1 MAKEKIKFGIS
12 LYSFADSFSD
22 YRLDMEGM
30 LRTAHELGAQGI
42 SIVAAQHVPE
52 YPYITD
58 EWLFNFRNLMDKYE
72 LEPVCWE
79 GYLDVG
85 MRADRDL
92 TTEEKLEFTRNDIIY
107 AKKAGFKM
115 MKTQHSISPE
125 LFKSMLPFCKRM
137 GVQLAIE
144 MHAPHH
150 LHVPVWQEYVKIFPQ
165 SDGYLGC
172 VPDLSIWQHFP
183 HQLHI
188 NQALDAGSRKEKIDR
203 ILEMMEQGNNLDE
216 VLKLKLSKVEK
227 QYAEEFYHKFGHPAD
242 LADLPVLLNYTTMIH
257 GKFYYIAPN
266 SNYDPCVPFD
276 KIMPMLRRSGYD
288 KYILVEYEGHH
299 YSIRE
304 DDIEQCRRALALM
317 KNLYFNSTI

>member
-1 MAKEKIKFGIS
+1 MMKEGKLKFGVS

-30 LRTAHELGAQGI
+30 LRTAKELGCTGI

-52 YPYITD
+52 YPYISD
-58 EWLFNFRNLMDKYE
+58 DWLNNFRKLLGKYR

-92 TTEEKLEFTRNDIIY
+92 TTEEKLEFTRNDIVY
-107 AKKAGFKM
+107 ASKAGFKM

-125 LFKSMLPFCKRM
+125 LFKNMLPFCKRM
-137 GVQLAIE
+137 GVRLAIE
-144 MHAPHH
+144 MHYPHH
-150 LHVPVWQEYVKIFPQ
+150 LHVPVWQEYLKIFAE

-172 VPDLSIWQHFP
+172 VPDLSVWQHFP

-188 NQALDAGSRKEKIDR
+188 KQAIEAGSRKEKIDL
-203 ILEMMEQGNNLDE
+203 ILNSMKQEKTMDD
-216 VLKLKLSKVEK
+216 VLKLDLSDVEIH
-227 QYAEEFYHKFGHPAD
+227 YAEEFYSKFGHPAA
-242 LADLPVLLNYTTMIH
+242 LADLIILLKYATLIH
-257 GKFYYIAPN
+257 GKFYYL
-266 SNYDPCVPFD
+266 SDTNYDPCIPFD
-276 KIMPMLRRSGYD
+276 KIIPIIKESGYD
-288 KYILVEYEGHH
+288 KYIVAEYEGHH

-304 DDIEQCRRALALM
+304 DDVEQVRRCLALM
-317 KNLYFNSTI
+317 KKLYTA

>member
-1 MAKEKIKFGIS
+1 MAKGKLKFGIS

-30 LRTAHELGAQGI
+30 LRTAHEIGAQGI

-52 YPYITD
+52 YPYISD
-58 EWLFNFRNLMDKYE
+58 EWLYNFRDLMEKYK

-85 MRADRDL
+85 MRSDRDL

-125 LFKSMLPFCKRM
+125 LFKSMLPFCKRFD
-137 GVQLAIE
+137 VKLSIE
-144 MHAPHH
+144 LHAPHNI
-150 LHVPVWQEYVKIFPQ
+150 HVPVWQEYLKIFAQ

-172 VPDLSIWQHFP
+172 VPDLGVWQHFP

-188 NQALDAGSRKEKIDR
+188 NQALDAGSRKEKIDL
-203 ILEMMEQGNNLDE
+203 ILEMMKQHKTLAE

-242 LADLPVLLNYTTMIH
+242 LSDLPILLKYATMIH
-257 GKFYYIAPN
+257 GKFYYLAPN
-266 SNYDPCVPFD
+266 AKYDPCVPFD
-276 KIMPMLRRSGYD
+276 KIMPAIREYGYD
-288 KYILVEYEGHH
+288 KYIVAEYEGHH

-304 DDIEQCRRALALM
+304 DDIAQCRRALTLM
-317 KNLYFNSTI
+317 KNLYNNG